1 MLERARHSLSG
12 LSVGDAFG
20 EQFLESGGGFHDL
33 VIRHALP
40 EPPWHVT
47 DDTIMALS
55 IHEVLAA
62 HGAVDQDALAR
73 AFARR
78 YQAEPHRGYGGG
90 AHDILRKIGLGQS
103 WREVSRAVFGGTGSM
118 GNGGAMRAA
127 PVGAYF
133 ADDMANGM
141 DRLVAEARASAE
153 VTHAHLEGQ
162 AGAIAVA
169 VAAAWACNQR
179 GVDQPDPEHM
189 FALVLEH
196 TPASETRDRID
207 EARALP
213 RDAHVAQ
220 AVRALGSGQRVL
232 SQDTVPF
239 CLWCVARHVTDYA
252 EALWTTVA
260 GHGDCDTTCAIV
272 GGIVVC
278 ATGIDA
284 IPAAWLGAREPL
296 PEIDDGIGHS
306 TGEA

>member
-1 MLERARHSLSG
+1 MLERARHSVTG

-20 EQFLESGGGFHDL
+20 EQFLESGGDF
-33 VIRHALP
+33 HALMTRRALP
-40 EPPWHVT
+40 APPWHVT
-47 DDTIMALS
+47 DDTVMALA
-55 IHEVLAA
+55 IYEVLGA
-62 HGAVDQDALAR
+62 HGAVDQDALAH

-90 AHDILRKIGLGQS
+90 AHSILQRIGHGQS
-103 WREVSRAVFGGTGSM
+103 WQEVSPAVFGGTGSM

-133 ADDMANGM
+133 AGDMA
-141 DRLVAEARASAE
+141 RVVAAARASAE
-153 VTHAHLEGQ
+153 VTHAHIEGQ

-169 VAAAWACNQR
+169 VAAAWACGQR
-179 GVDQPDPEHM
+179 GVARPDPEPM

-213 RDAHVAQ
+213 RDASVAQ

-278 ATGIDA
+278 ATDVDA
-284 IPAAWLGAREPL
+284 IPAAWLAAREPL
-296 PEIDDGIGHS
+296 PDIDNS
-306 TGEA
+306 TGHA